1 MKDYKQKMMSP
12 NFFRLN
18 YNHGRTHSGMI
29 AYLVELWNTNKKT
42 PLEAFLAG
50 LGVRNL
56 PPAKHLTPIL
66 EYNNIDLAI
75 KDEKGRVVLLLEMK
89 VDDHEGQKS
98 SRKKEWKGKIR
109 QTEAYLRQN
118 RHKNCSY
125 LFVTLGLGEHYED
138 FVCPEESNKR
148 VWQWLKLEHF
158 AAAAA
163 SAAKSLSG
171 DQLLTQ
177 WAGAMAATLEVYRY
191 PWGEPNIDERRAAL
205 YRLANLRKLLRARWQ
220 QHDELS
226 KVTPS
231 LYAWG
236 PKDTILHFRMM
247 GNGPLFCE
255 INSNG
260 QLNFKIAFPESM
272 KDANTKIMAYRVLAD
287 ALKKQVPE
295 LKVKSIRDTAK
306 PGATKT
312 MASLVLG
319 LRKGSL
325 QLSNEATLDSV
336 MDQITTGV
344 KLCQV
349 IKNQSL

>member
-1 MKDYKQKMMSP
+1 MKHPP

-29 AYLVELWNTNKKT
+29 AYLVELWNAGKETRE
-42 PLEAFLAG
+42 PLRQFLAG
-50 LGVRNL
+50 LGVKDF
-56 PPAKHLTPIL
+56 PPHERYIAQL

-75 KDEKGRVVLLLEMK
+75 WKYPYDKGDKPLLLLEMK
-89 VDDHEGQKS
+89 VDDHEGRKS

-109 QTEAYLRQN
+109 QTEAYLLRN
-118 RHKNCSY
+118 RHENCSY

-138 FVCPEESNKR
+138 FVCPEESNKP

-163 SAAKSLSG
+163 SAAKSLSD

-177 WAGAMAATLEVYRY
+177 WAGAMAATLEDYRN
-191 PWGEPNIDERRAAL
+191 PWGEPNTDERRAAL

-220 QHDELS
+220 QRDELS
-226 KVTPS
+226 EVTPS
-231 LYAWG
+231 LYARG
-236 PKDTILHFRMM
+236 PRDTILHFRMT

-260 QLNFKIAFPESM
+260 RLNFKIAFPESM
-272 KDANTKIMAYRVLAD
+272 KDANTKIRAYRALAD
-287 ALKKQVPE
+287 ALKDQVPE
-295 LKVKSIRDTAK
+295 LKVKSICDTAK

-312 MASLVLG
+312 LASLVLG

-325 QLSNEATLDSV
+325 QLSDEASLDSV
-336 MDQITTGV
+336 IDQITIGV
-344 KLCQV
+344 KLCQA
-349 IKNQSL
+349 IKNQSP